1 MSGLRRF
8 PLLAR
13 VLGWLVLHLV
23 LLGLAFFLFV
33 RWQFGLG
40 LDSLLSGSAG
50 ERLTAFG
57 ESARSRMEGK
67 APREW
72 NGAIAPLARERQVTA
87 AVFDPLNADAF
98 PRPVPANVIARAR
111 SVMPPPR
118 PLPAPRQPGSPGLR
132 LHDGP
137 PPRANPA
144 GQPRPGGP
152 AGIQPPPFGS
162 GKSRPVFLMRGQ
174 DGGYWAGVMLRPQ
187 PEQTMPNR
195 AVLLLVHAERLDGSG
210 MFFDLKPW
218 LWGGAGVLLLSL
230 AFWTPF
236 VWGISRY
243 LRRLTVAADQIACG
257 RFQVALPPRGND
269 ELGQLGRAIES
280 MAARLDHLVTG
291 QKRFLGDAAHELC
304 APLARIRTAVG
315 ILENQPDTAAPALL
329 SSLETDTAE
338 LAALV
343 EEILA
348 FSRAGNR
355 QPVLR
360 QVQLATLVRDVLA
373 RESAD
378 VDVET
383 SIPAD
388 LSVVT
393 DPTLLGRAL
402 GNLLRNAAV
411 HAGPAAK
418 AVIASSD
425 TPDAIL
431 ISVTDNGPGVPVDEL
446 VRIFE
451 PFHRLDRARSRDTGG
466 SGLGLAIVRSA
477 VQTCGGETSASLPA
491 EGGLRVT
498 IRLPKHKGEPA
509 HRDAAE
515 DV

>member
-1 MSGLRRF
+1 MKGIHRS

-23 LLGLAFFLFV
+23 LLGLVFFLFI
-33 RWQFGLG
+33 RWQLGLG

-50 ERLTAFG
+50 ERLAAFG
-57 ESARSRMEGK
+57 ESARSRMTGQG
-67 APREW
+67 PREW
-72 NGAIAPLARERQVTA
+72 NQSIAPLAEERQVTA
-87 AVFDPLNADAF
+87 AVFDPVHAEIY
-98 PRPVPANVIARAR
+98 PRRVPQNVITRAR

-118 PLPAPRQPGSPGLR
+118 PLPDRRGDRPPEPPRMPPGANPEMKPRPDRQPGMR
-132 LHDGP
+132 
-137 PPRANPA
+137 
-144 GQPRPGGP
+144 
-152 AGIQPPPFGS
+152 PPPFQTAG
-162 GKSRPVFLMRGQ
+162 SRPVFLMRGD
-174 DGGYWAGVMLRPQ
+174 DGGYWAGVILRP
-187 PEQTMPNR
+187 PPAEMPGQ
-195 AVLLLVHAERLDGSG
+195 AVLLLVHADRLDGSG

-218 LWGGAGVLLLSL
+218 LWGGLGVLLLSL

-243 LRRLTVAADQIACG
+243 LRRLTVAADHIASG
-257 RFQVALPPRGND
+257 RFQVSLPPRGND

-280 MAARLDHLVTG
+280 MAARLDHLVSG

-304 APLARIRTAVG
+304 APLARIRTAIG
-315 ILENQPDTAAPALL
+315 ILENQPASDNPSLL
-329 SSLETDTAE
+329 ASLEADTAE

-355 QPVLR
+355 QPALR
-360 QVQLATLVRDVLA
+360 TVDVASLVREVLT
-373 RESAD
+373 RESPG

-383 SIPAD
+383 AIPAG
-388 LSVVT
+388 LAVVT

-411 HAGPAAK
+411 HAGDHAK
-418 AVIASSD
+418 VKITAGESHHAVE
-425 TPDAIL
+425 
-431 ISVTDNGPGVPVDEL
+431 ISVTDNGPGVPADEL
-446 VRIFE
+446 ARIFE

-477 VQTCGGETSASLPA
+477 IQTCGGETSASLPA

-498 IRLPKHKGEPA
+498 IRLPKRGHPPEPEPPA
-509 HRDAAE
+509 GA
-515 DV
+515 